1 MEQRQRARRS
11 ANPRQG
17 STSLLGGRTGWI
29 VFGGAAAAFLLGFSL
44 AWPSGVGLALLAG
57 LGAGLAWLAL
67 SLGFAVWSRRARSRS
82 TDGRGVGSR

>member
-57 LGAGLAWLAL
+57 VGAGLGWLAL
-67 SLGFAVWSRRARSRS
+67 SLGFAVWSRRATSRP
-82 TDGRGVGSR
+82 TDGRSIGPR

>member
-57 LGAGLAWLAL
+57 VGAGLGWLAL
-67 SLGFAVWSRRARSRS
+67 SLGFAVWSRRATSRP
-82 TDGRGVGSR
+82 TDGRGVGPR